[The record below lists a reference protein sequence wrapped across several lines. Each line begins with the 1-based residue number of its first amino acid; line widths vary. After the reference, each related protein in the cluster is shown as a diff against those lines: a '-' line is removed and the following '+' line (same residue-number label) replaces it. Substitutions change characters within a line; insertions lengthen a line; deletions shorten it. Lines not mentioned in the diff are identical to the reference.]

1 MRIAA
6 AIIVI
11 LNVAAV
17 QASDLGTSRILG
29 TWNIADGR
37 SERDIVHSP
46 ARFEGPL
53 VITERRISWTSENKR
68 RCVVGYRVVS
78 HVAAPMYPGG
88 PIENS
93 NAADA
98 YTILTLELEQQ
109 ECDQNIASFAISL
122 AQDEKD
128 FAHWAAFNGK
138 RATQGY
144 GAMHQV
150 SSNETSP

>member
-6 AIIVI
+6 AILVI

-17 QASDLGTSRILG
+17 QAGDLDTSRMLG

-46 ARFEGPL
+46 ARVEGPL
-53 VITERRISWTSENKR
+53 VITERRISWTSKDKC

-88 PIENS
+88 PPENS

-98 YTILTLELEQQ
+98 YAILALELEQQ

-122 AQDEKD
+122 ASDERD
-128 FAHWAAFNGK
+128 FARWAAFNGK

-144 GAMHQV
+144 GAMHRV
-150 SSNETSP
+150 SSNQTSP